1 MLNLIH
7 WAGAFALFAA
17 MALMI
22 VVSVSSPI
30 WDNVGFLKGHISGQS
45 FTLGNWGYCVGG
57 SCTSATL
64 GYSRTFINQ
73 ITNSTNVG
81 QTFVHGLTYALI
93 LSPIC
98 AGLSA
103 IAFLFALG
111 THTVLGIIASLLS
124 ILAFVATA
132 VSLGLDLGLFITTRN
147 RINSLTLANTHA
159 HLSSMIWLVV
169 AACACQLFASFTV
182 CFTRSRRRRAADDR
196 EFAGVPAMASTRN
209 SMHTTHTAP
218 ASTAGSTGPLI
229 EQPGA
234 GGYAS
239 EPIGANATTTSGARN
254 HFWQRDSHTEI

>member
-45 FTLGNWGYCVGG
+45 FTLGNWGYCLMKVGG
-57 SCTSATL
+57 S
-64 GYSRTFINQ
+64 SRTFINQ